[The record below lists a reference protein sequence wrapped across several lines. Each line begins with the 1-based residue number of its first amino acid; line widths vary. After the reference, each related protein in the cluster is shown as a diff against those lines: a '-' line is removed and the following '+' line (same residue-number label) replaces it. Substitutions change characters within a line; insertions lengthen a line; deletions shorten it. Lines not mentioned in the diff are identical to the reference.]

1 MVHIHHIS
9 RQLLFVVCVK
19 IFQILI
25 FNNVIFSH
33 GTEIFRRYSSHRS
46 NKICTQIHYDE
57 PHKISVADC
66 LNSDL
71 QIVNG
76 FFFFFFF
83 FWNAWKWS
91 IGQWSE
97 QERYVERH
105 GRHFASRCWMHL
117 SRKWS
122 SRFPL
127 PSMSLMGYCVTEWYL
142 CWNYGLTC
150 AVKATATMKTCRSLK
165 CHQLSC
171 LCCHCIVFE

>member
-46 NKICTQIHYDE
+46 NKKYV
-57 PHKISVADC
+57 HKFTMTSLIKFLS
-66 LNSDL
+66 
-71 QIVNG
+71 QIVSIPI
-76 FFFFFFF
+76 FKLLTDFFFFF